1 MAVGTTRGKRRLGR
15 WLRPIVE
22 RSGLKA
28 DDIADR
34 AICSDQTVMRL
45 LSGRALPSLHRFT
58 TILGVVGATDD
69 ERERGLRLYRVAD
82 ADTATIQHA
91 DHLSVKYLR
100 FRMDEVE
107 ATRERSLDTVIVPGI
122 LQTPE
127 YAEAI
132 SHSRRRLERSP
143 GWEERAGDERRDRQA
158 LLRRNENPLH
168 LHVLIHEAALRQV
181 IGSPEIMA
189 AQLDHLLTMGELP
202 NVVVQVVPFTFG
214 AHGAMTGPM
223 FLMSFPE
230 DDEPDSAYA
239 ESVTGMDTIEKPED
253 VAGLSDTWDAIA
265 SRAPSAEQS
274 AEIIRSAREEVAGT

>member
-58 TILGVVGATDD
+58 TILAVIGATDD
-69 ERERGLRLYRVAD
+69 ERERGLALYRVAD
-82 ADTATIQHA
+82 ADMTTIQHA
-91 DHLSVKYLR
+91 ENLPVKYLR
-100 FRMDEVE
+100 FRMDEAE
-107 ATRERSLDTVIVPGI
+107 AIVERSLDTVIVPGM
-122 LQTPE
+122 LQVPE
-127 YAEAI
+127 YAAAI
-132 SHSRRRLERSP
+132 SYQRQRFEGSE
-143 GWEERAGDERRDRQA
+143 WDKRAGDERRDRQA

-168 LHVLIHEAALRQV
+168 LHVLIHEGALRQL
-181 IGSPEIMA
+181 IGDPEIMA

-202 NVVVQVVPFTFG
+202 NVVVQVVPFAFG

-223 FLMSFPE
+223 FLLSFPE
-230 DDEPDSAYA
+230 EDEPDSAYA
-239 ESVTGMDTIEKPED
+239 ESATGLDTIAKPED
-253 VAGLSDTWDAIA
+253 VAALSDIWHEIA
-265 SRAPSAEQS
+265 SRAPSPEKS
-274 AEIIRSAREEVAGT
+274 AEIIKSVREEVGGT